1 MKAPSA
7 APAALSPRRL
17 AEAIAL
23 GVILLLAAGLR
34 FHRIDAQSLWYDE
47 GNSARIA
54 ERSIQ
59 LILEGAAGDI
69 HPPLYYLLLSLWR
82 SVFGASET
90 ALRGLSA
97 VSGIGLSL
105 IHI

>member
-23 GVILLLAAGLR
+23 GLILLLAAGLR

-54 ERSIQ
+54 ER
-59 LILEGAAGDI
+59 
-69 HPPLYYLLLSLWR
+69 
-82 SVFGASET
+82 
-90 ALRGLSA
+90 
-97 VSGIGLSL
+97 
-105 IHI
+105 